1 MKKKQMVP
9 SGARFFSRR
18 ELIEAVAA
26 AGVFTILPR
35 SVRGGNGQVPPSE
48 KLRIAVI
55 GAGGQGLLD
64 TKALLGEPDIQIAAI
79 CDVSALN
86 DNSRFWYGGVAGR
99 EPAKK
104 VVDEFYR
111 QQDDKANYPGCPA
124 YLDFREMLKK
134 EKNIDAVLVATP
146 DHVHAAATLWAIRAG
161 KHVYCEKPLAHSI
174 DEVRRVTE
182 AARQAGV
189 ATQMGNQGHSGEGIR
204 LICEWIWDG
213 AIGPVR
219 EVHGWS
225 STGGWIKQSER
236 PQETP
241 PVPDTLDWDLWLGP
255 APYRPYHPLY
265 LPYNWRGW
273 WDFGTGGIGDMAC
286 HNLDSAFWA
295 LHLGYPASV
304 EASSTPISPET
315 TPQASIV
322 HFQFPARGEM
332 PPVTVSWYDGGVKP
346 PRPDEL
352 EADRGLGD
360 DGILFIGDKGKILC
374 DGWSRSPR
382 LIPESRMQ
390 EYKRPPKTLE
400 RSNGH
405 FRDWIDA
412 CKGGKPASSNFDYSG
427 PMTEVILLGNIALRT
442 GKKISWDGP
451 AMKATNTPEADPLI
465 KPAYR
470 DGWML

>member
-1 MKKKQMVP
+1 M
-9 SGARFFSRR
+9 
-18 ELIEAVAA
+18 
-26 AGVFTILPR
+26 
-35 SVRGGNGQVPPSE
+35 
-48 KLRIAVI
+48 
-55 GAGGQGLLD
+55 
-64 TKALLGEPDIQIAAI
+64 
-79 CDVSALN
+79 
-86 DNSRFWYGGVAGR
+86 
-99 EPAKK
+99 
-104 VVDEFYR
+104 
-111 QQDDKANYPGCPA
+111 
-124 YLDFREMLKK
+124 
-134 EKNIDAVLVATP
+134 
-146 DHVHAAATLWAIRAG
+146 
-161 KHVYCEKPLAHSI
+161 
-174 DEVRRVTE
+174 
-182 AARQAGV
+182 
-189 ATQMGNQGHSGEGIR
+189 
-204 LICEWIWDG
+204 
-213 AIGPVR
+213 
-219 EVHGWS
+219 
-225 STGGWIKQSER
+225 
-236 PQETP
+236 
-241 PVPDTLDWDLWLGP
+241 
-255 APYRPYHPLY
+255 
-265 LPYNWRGW
+265 
-273 WDFGTGGIGDMAC
+273 
-286 HNLDSAFWA
+286 
-295 LHLGYPASV
+295 HLGYPASV

>member
-1 MKKKQMVP
+1 MKKKQTVP
-9 SGARFFSRR
+9 SGTRLFSRR
-18 ELIEAVAA
+18 EFIEGAAA

-35 SVRGGNGQVPPSE
+35 SVLGGNGQVPPSE
-48 KLRIAVI
+48 KLRMAVI
-55 GAGGQGLLD
+55 GAGGQGLQD
-64 TKALLGEPDIQIAAI
+64 IKALLPNPDIQIAAI
-79 CDVSALN
+79 CDVNAQS
-86 DNSRFWYGGVAGR
+86 DYSQFWYGGVAGR

-111 QQDDKANYPGCPA
+111 QQDDKANYPGCSA
-124 YLDFREMLKK
+124 YLDFREMLEK
-134 EKNIDAVLVATP
+134 EKNIDAVLIATP
-146 DHVHAAATLWAIRAG
+146 DHVHAAAALWAIRAG

-225 STGGWIKQSER
+225 SAGGWIKQSER

-315 TPQASIV
+315 TPQASII
-322 HFQFPARGEM
+322 HFKFPARGEM

-412 CKGGKPASSNFDYSG
+412 CKGGRPASSNFDYSG
-427 PMTEVILLGNIALRT
+427 PMTEVILLGNLALRT
-442 GKKISWDGP
+442 GKKLSWDGP
-451 AMKATNTPEADPLI
+451 AMKATNAPEADPFI
-465 KPAYR
+465 KPSYR
-470 DGWML
+470 SGWML